1 MCKPPSPGWPIGHR
15 RARARDAPSVAT
27 ERACRTMSAPSRLP
41 TELQSVR
48 TECLQPP
55 CRHSLRSGSPRGP
68 DLAPEEGRGRLA
80 ALRGVLDLC
89 MSLRHGRATFGDALA
104 DHSIRT
110 GPASTQCYRSAG
122 RAGVGTGRLISAQFG
137 RRGTPSPSPPDSCI
151 RPRIRKSLAVPRK
164 LASWNASSS
173 VTGRAAGGRS
183 QIGEQQSGGLD
194 VRSQPAVAASQP
206 GNGQRACGGRLR
218 RARRRACLATAPS
231 LPECSSAVPAGGS
244 LTATPRAS
252 AWSRRA
258 SSARGGGGGSAP
270 RGACGRRCG
279 ACRRS
284 LPVAARPSAQSDP
297 NRTCVLC
304 ARG

>member
-164 LASWNASSS
+164 LASWN
-173 VTGRAAGGRS
+173 
-183 QIGEQQSGGLD
+183 
-194 VRSQPAVAASQP
+194 
-206 GNGQRACGGRLR
+206 
-218 RARRRACLATAPS
+218 
-231 LPECSSAVPAGGS
+231 
-244 LTATPRAS
+244 
-252 AWSRRA
+252 
-258 SSARGGGGGSAP
+258 GGGTLGS
-270 RGACGRRCG
+270 G
-279 ACRRS
+279 S
-284 LPVAARPSAQSDP
+284 
-297 NRTCVLC
+297 
-304 ARG
+304 